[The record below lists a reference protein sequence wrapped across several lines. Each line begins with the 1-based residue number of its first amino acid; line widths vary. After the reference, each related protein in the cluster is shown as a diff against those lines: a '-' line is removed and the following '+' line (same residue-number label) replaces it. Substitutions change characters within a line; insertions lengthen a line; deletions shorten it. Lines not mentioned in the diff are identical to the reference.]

1 MKRIGAIVS
10 LLVMLMILSTSMSF
24 ASGLTLISSFPEDGE
39 SGLMPANIAI
49 KLVFS
54 ENMTSE
60 AAQTANE
67 NRFAI
72 TDAEGK
78 AIKFDPLY
86 NAEKYPNEIWIQITE
101 TLTDDTE
108 YNVEISA
115 DLESSAGNTLD
126 EPVSISFSTRDT
138 AADSNGYMI
147 LMVLMVIGMVV
158 FTAWDTRRQ
167 LKKQGAAKED
177 DKINP
182 YKEAKK
188 TGKSVEEIIA
198 KAEKEKEKA
207 TKKTK
212 KDDKG
217 NDIPDTDS
225 QDAVREGVHKVKAR
239 KAISAVGVST
249 PQTVLRRIQR
259 REEAKKAEE
268 VKREEIRS
276 RSKGSKQQQRKKK

>member
-1 MKRIGAIVS
+1 
-10 LLVMLMILSTSMSF
+10 
-24 ASGLTLISSFPEDGE
+24 
-39 SGLMPANIAI
+39 
-49 KLVFS
+49 
-54 ENMTSE
+54 
-60 AAQTANE
+60 
-67 NRFAI
+67 
-72 TDAEGK
+72 
-78 AIKFDPLY
+78 
-86 NAEKYPNEIWIQITE
+86 
-101 TLTDDTE
+101 
-108 YNVEISA
+108 
-115 DLESSAGNTLD
+115 
-126 EPVSISFSTRDT
+126 
-138 AADSNGYMI
+138 
-147 LMVLMVIGMVV
+147 
-158 FTAWDTRRQ
+158 
-167 LKKQGAAKED
+167 
-177 DKINP
+177 
-182 YKEAKK
+182 
-188 TGKSVEEIIA
+188 VEEIIA